1 MSMWL
6 SVSKK
11 SDVIVSLDTNQYEFT
26 TSIVLKNVVKCFL
39 VVASLLKW
47 SMILLSRKNVILLNE
62 IA

>member
-39 VVASLLKW
+39 VVASLLK
-47 SMILLSRKNVILLNE
+47 
-62 IA
+62 